1 MLLVIYLGY
10 DSDLEANTMDDSR
23 SGTYFPLTIPSRAVI
38 TQDKSVTTV
47 C

>member
-10 DSDLEANTMDDSR
+10 DLDLEANIMDDSC
-23 SGTYFPLTIPSRAVI
+23 SGTYFPLTIPSRTV
-38 TQDKSVTTV
+38 TMQDKSVNTV